1 MRHSFDCHAFVI
13 IIWDNEN
20 ILMKEEIMM
29 MHGNIAFGIAF
40 TVLHIAA
47 VGGFFYFIYNIS
59 KSLKRIAD
67 HFEKEN

>member
-1 MRHSFDCHAFVI
+1 
-13 IIWDNEN
+13 
-20 ILMKEEIMM
+20 MM